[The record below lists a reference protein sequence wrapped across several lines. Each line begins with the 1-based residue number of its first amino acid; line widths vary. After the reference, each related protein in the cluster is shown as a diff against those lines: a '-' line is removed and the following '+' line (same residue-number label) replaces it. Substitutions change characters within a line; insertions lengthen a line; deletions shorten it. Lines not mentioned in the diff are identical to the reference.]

1 MKIKVG
7 LDIGGSTTK
16 IVGMREGKIIARD
29 IVRAADP
36 VTSAFGA
43 VGKLINDNSLSIN
56 DIEQINITGVGSV
69 FPAGPILGIKTVTV

>member
-1 MKIKVG
+1 MRIKVG

-16 IVGMREGKIIARD
+16 IVGMREGRIIARD

-56 DIEQINITGVGSV
+56 DIEQSNITAVCSV
-69 FPAGPILGIKTVTV
+69 FPAGPILGI